1 VITDLIDALQPA
13 AMRVG
18 AMILLAAVAIW
29 IIAGRRR

>member
-1 VITDLIDALQPA
+1 VISDLIDALQPA

-18 AMILLAAVAIW
+18 VMILMAVVAIW